1 MPVNLEKYV
10 CKKGGSGVRFKRPH
24 LFLWVNSHTSLVFNP
39 RDILKNTD
47 AWTPNSLDLG
57 VSRFQWWS
65 LPSWCQRHL
74 GWAMAKAPVI
84 SVLGYILAWS
94 QAQMHTIFVRSR
106 QVLQGIT
113 VSWEVSWV
121 IIGCNWLS
129 QQLKQS
135 LP

>member
-1 MPVNLEKYV
+1 MPGPPTPWTWGCLGFSDEV
-10 CKKGGSGVRFKRPH
+10 CPAGV
-24 LFLWVNSHTSLVFNP
+24 
-39 RDILKNTD
+39 
-47 AWTPNSLDLG
+47 
-57 VSRFQWWS
+57 
-65 LPSWCQRHL
+65 RHL